1 MRVLT
6 TLLMALLCAVQL
18 KAQTSCNGIPLSYR
32 SDSITWQ
39 KSWTSF
45 GDSMLSVP
53 IVNTSDS
60 SYAYPQAKL
69 VPVTPLP
76 NGLVLK
82 ENGGPW
88 NVFASSFVPGDTY
101 PANFFFDVSQ
111 PIPANASVT
120 FELWLTNLAPLSIDS
135 CKFDGTFTFNFNPQG
150 GVGISET
157 AGAGVSITPIAG
169 GQVQIVLPLAGG
181 NFSAIVY
188 DMLGRVVFEN
198 QLQPISVQNL
208 RLENL
213 PGGLYA
219 IGVLKDGKQKVKAEK
234 LFVR

>member
-1 MRVLT
+1 MRTLIMLT
-6 TLLMALLCAVQL
+6 ATLLFIAA
-18 KAQTSCNGIPLSYR
+18 KAQTSCNSIPMSYR

-69 VPVTPLP
+69 VPITPLP
-76 NGLVLK
+76 NGLVLN

-111 PIPANASVT
+111 PIPANATVT
-120 FELWLTNLAPLSIDS
+120 FELWLTNLAPLTIDS
-135 CKFDGTFTFNFNPQG
+135 CKYDGTFTFNFNPQA
-150 GVGISET
+150 T
-157 AGAGVSITPIAG
+157 GVST
-169 GQVQIVLPLAGG
+169 VQENTVKAYAYNGYLFLSSDK
-181 NFSAIVY
+181 NFTNASFTLTDVS
-188 DMLGRVVFEN
+188 GRTVM
-198 QLQPISVQNL
+198 
-208 RLENL
+208 
-213 PGGLYA
+213 A
-219 IGVLKDGKQKVKAEK
+219 IGNLNEAQYNILLPELSGGIYLLNISDNGKPLPTRK
-234 LFVR
+234 LLIN